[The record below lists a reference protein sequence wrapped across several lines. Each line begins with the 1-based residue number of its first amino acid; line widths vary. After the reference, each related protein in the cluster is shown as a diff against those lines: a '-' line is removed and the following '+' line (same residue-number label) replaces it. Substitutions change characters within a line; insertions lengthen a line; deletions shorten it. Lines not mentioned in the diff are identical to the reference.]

1 MASMSR
7 IVVFDSG
14 LGSLS
19 IIREIQ
25 KIGKYEIIYFGDQE
39 SFPYG
44 KKSKKQLAK
53 IIKNSIEKLREEFS
67 PDLIVIGS
75 NTPTI
80 LLDIKDGYV
89 IGVRPPILYAANISE
104 TKNIGILG
112 TESAV
117 QSRELSKY
125 IKKINL
131 DSHINVHKI
140 NGSQLVGLVESGK
153 FLTNIPICRKKIQ
166 EILSSVIEVNRIDTI
181 TLSSTH
187 LPFLRNIMEKKF
199 PSVKFVDPA
208 KEIAEKISKTIR
220 SGSKKQ
226 LKIFA
231 SGDIRKFQENLSML
245 GVHNKVRPLSI

>member
-1 MASMSR
+1 MSR
-7 IVVFDSG
+7 VVVFDSG

-19 IIREIQ
+19 IIREMQ
-25 KIGKYEIIYFGDQE
+25 KVGKYEIIYFGDQE

-53 IIKNSIEKLREEFS
+53 IIKDSIEKLREEFS
-67 PDLIVIGS
+67 PDLIVMGS

-80 LLDIKDGYV
+80 MLDIKDGDV
-89 IGVRPPILYAANISE
+89 IGVRPPILYAANISK

-117 QSRELSKY
+117 QSRELSEY
-125 IKKINL
+125 IKKLNL
-131 DSHINVHKI
+131 DSDINVHKI

-153 FLTNIPICRKKIQ
+153 FLTNIPLCRKNIQ
-166 EILSSVIEVNRIDTI
+166 EILSSVIEEKGIDTI

-187 LPFLRNIMEKKF
+187 LPFLRKIMEKKF

-208 KEIAEKISKTIR
+208 KTVAEKISKTIK
-220 SGSKKQ
+220 SESKSQ

-231 SGDIRKFQENLSML
+231 SGDISKFQQNLSML
-245 GVHNKVRPLSI
+245 GIQNKVRPLSI

>member
-1 MASMSR
+1 MS

-19 IIREIQ
+19 IIKEIQ
-25 KIGKYEIIYFGDQE
+25 KVGRYEIIYFGDQE

-44 KKSKKQLAK
+44 KKSKKHLAK
-53 IIKNSIEKLREEFS
+53 IIKNSIEMLRERFS

-80 LLDIKDGYV
+80 ILDIKDRDV
-89 IGVRPPILYAANISE
+89 IGVRPPILYATKISK

-117 QSRELSKY
+117 HSRELAKY
-125 IKKINL
+125 IKDLNL
-131 DSHINVHKI
+131 DSDINVHKI
-140 NGSQLVGLVESGK
+140 NGSHLVEIVESGK
-153 FLTNIPICRKKIQ
+153 FLTNIPLCRKRIQ
-166 EILSSVIEVNRIDTI
+166 ETLSSVIENNGIDTI

-187 LPFLRNIMEKKF
+187 LPFLRSVMEKKF

-208 KEIAEKISKTIR
+208 KTVAEKISKTIKSER
-220 SGSKKQ
+220 KSQ

-231 SGDIRKFQENLSML
+231 SGDTRKFQQNLSRL
-245 GVHNKVRPLSI
+245 GIQNKVNPLSL